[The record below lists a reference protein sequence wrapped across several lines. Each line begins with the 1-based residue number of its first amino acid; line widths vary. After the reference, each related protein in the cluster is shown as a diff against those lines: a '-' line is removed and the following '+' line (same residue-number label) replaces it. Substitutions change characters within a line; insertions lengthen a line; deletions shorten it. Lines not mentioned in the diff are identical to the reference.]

1 MNQLH
6 DPYAERQIREREESE
21 ALNRK
26 IDANKMVQRAIMLGI
41 VAAMLFTLAL
51 AIWGAIQ

>member
-26 IDANKMVQRAIMLGI
+26 IDANKMVQRAIMMGI
-41 VAAMLFTLAL
+41 VAAMLFAVVLV
-51 AIWGAIQ
+51 IWAAIQ